1 MPDGV
6 VQLTDPRALRAVAH
20 PTRLKLIA
28 LLRRLGPLTAT
39 QAGERIGESPSGCSF
54 HLRSLAKWGL
64 VEVAGGGRGR
74 ERPWQATANG
84 HEWAARGPSG
94 EVDEA
99 GDLLTR
105 VAVERWFEEAVQW
118 VDRRHDETAEWSEAA
133 LSGDKMIAV
142 TAAELEDI
150 NRRVE
155 AILAPYVKRVGDPEA
170 QPPGA
175 RNVTYIQ
182 LAFPFPDEAPPP

>member
-1 MPDGV
+1 MSEGV

-39 QAGERIGESPSGCSF
+39 QAGERIGESPAGCSF

-64 VEVAGGGRGR
+64 VEEAGGGRGR
-74 ERPWQATANG
+74 ERPWQATASG
-84 HEWAARGPSG
+84 TTWAARGPSE

-105 VAVERWFEEAVQW
+105 VVVERWFEEAVQW
-118 VDRRHDETAEWSEAA
+118 VDRRHTEPHEWAEAA
-133 LSGDKMIAV
+133 IANDRMIAV
-142 TAAELEDI
+142 TTAELEDI
-150 NRRVE
+150 DRRVAE
-155 AILAPYVKRVGDPEA
+155 ILQPYMERVSHHDTHPE
-170 QPPGA
+170 GA
-175 RNVTYIQ
+175 RTVAFIQ
-182 LAFPFPDEAPPP
+182 LGFPFPDERPPP